1 MLPGST
7 LSASRQLARGLKT
20 TLRTRATPQACS
32 RKLCPKLHSPVP
44 PDAQKNLR
52 LTHRVRLRL
61 LSQPVSQE
69 TPALVF
75 KPGVG
80 GTDPEAGV
88 AGSREDQHRLTGSG
102 KVGWRASWWRQPFP
116 EGVTSKR
123 DEDPSQGLPAPER
136 AWSAP
141 TPSQIHSGLKKKNA
155 RMMRQKQREGNRVP
169 AANTMAFP
177 GQPGAWTAVPTPKPS
192 ASCLRGHLP
201 WLPSQTDSIQRF
213 LFSRKWCRLDTELS
227 AADSASSVIFVP
239 Q

>member
-7 LSASRQLARGLKT
+7 LSTSRQLARGLKT

-102 KVGWRASWWRQPFP
+102 EVGWRASWWRQPFP

-141 TPSQIHSGLKKKNA
+141 TPSQIHSGLKKKKCQNDETETKGGKPSSC
-155 RMMRQKQREGNRVP
+155 RKHNG
-169 AANTMAFP
+169 FP
-177 GQPGAWTAVPTPKPS
+177 GPAGGLD
-192 ASCLRGHLP
+192 SCPHP
-201 WLPSQTDSIQRF
+201 EAFCFLPSGSPPLASLPNRLHPALSI
-213 LFSRKWCRLDTELS
+213 
-227 AADSASSVIFVP
+227 
-239 Q
+239 